1 MRERTL
7 LSQNAAA
14 AVKTEKKPRFFYGY
28 VIVATCFLVM
38 TLAYGAQNTFGV
50 FFKPMAAEFGWS
62 RAATSGPFA
71 LYMVV
76 SGILSIISGRLSDR
90 FGPKLIVSLGGA
102 ILGTGYILMSRTNS
116 LWELYLYYGVLVAAG
131 SSSMYVPMVA
141 MIARWFTKNRGLMS
155 GIGIAG
161 IGFGIGVMPALA
173 SWLLE
178 TFQWRTPLWI
188 IGVGVGIAIIL
199 LAQLLRNRKPE
210 PEPAVKP
217 DGKAARASPDPGIS
231 FQQAM
236 KTRQFWMIFA
246 AWICYGYFFQIGVVH
261 LVPYATDLGMTA
273 VAAAAVLTIIGI
285 IGTAGRVVLGFIGD
299 KLGNRRTLYISYTL
313 IGLSFL
319 GLAFSH
325 TVGMLYIFA
334 VIFGALFGVGVLL
347 VPIIAE
353 YFGFSGLGLI
363 SGVVVF
369 SNSFGGA
376 IGPPVAGG
384 IFDTTGSYTIAFFSC
399 AIIGVAAGVFIWL
412 LKPVRNN

>member
-1 MRERTL
+1 
-7 LSQNAAA
+7 LSQNTAAA
-14 AVKTEKKPRFFYGY
+14 NLTEKKPRFFYGY
-28 VIVATCFLVM
+28 VIVAVCFLVM
-38 TLAYGAQNTFGV
+38 TLGFGAQNTFGV
-50 FFKPMAAEFGWS
+50 FFKPMAVEFGWS

-90 FGPKLIVSLGGA
+90 FGPKLVVSLGGA
-102 ILGTGYILMSRTNS
+102 VLGAGYILMSRTDN

-178 TFQWRTPLWI
+178 KFQWRTPLWI
-188 IGVGVGIAIIL
+188 IGVSVGAAIIL
-199 LAQLLRNRKPE
+199 LAQLLRNRRPE
-210 PEPAVKP
+210 PDTSDKSSGKSAAAPAETGLAFNEAV
-217 DGKAARASPDPGIS
+217 
-231 FQQAM
+231 
-236 KTRQFWMIFA
+236 KTRQFWMIFM

-273 VAAAAVLTIIGI
+273 VAAAAVLSIIGI
-285 IGTAGRVVLGFIGD
+285 IGTAGRIGLGFIGD
-299 KLGNRRTLYISYTL
+299 KFGNRRTLYISYAL

-319 GLAFSH
+319 GLAVSH
-325 TVGMLYIFA
+325 TVGMLYVFA
-334 VIFGALFGVGVLL
+334 VIFGALFGVGILL

-353 YFGFSGLGLI
+353 YFGFKGLGLI
-363 SGVVVF
+363 SGLVVF

-384 IFDTTGSYTIAFFSC
+384 IFDASGSYTIAFISC
-399 AIIGVAAGVFIWL
+399 AVIGVAAGVFIWL
-412 LKPVRNN
+412 LKPVRKT